1 MLKQR
6 IITATLLATFVV
18 LAVFELPNDYF
29 SLLIALIILV
39 GAHEWLNLTGVT
51 DKKKRAL
58 FFVALIGSM
67 LFIHFWTYLLEIAA
81 GTLDF
86 LAEKYKFVL
95 EDVRKQSGLLEWLM
109 LPAIIFWVIAMLSIR
124 NSPEGVLKL
133 ELSPFKQAAIGWFIL
148 LMSWMAL
155 SRLHSFYGAGT
166 TMYFLVLIWVADIA
180 AFFTGK
186 KWGKNKLSPEISPGK
201 TVEGM
206 YGALGASIVYALAV
220 LITVSAMTG
229 NGLGE
234 KLAIM
239 SIADFTLLSVLSVL
253 ISIYGDLF
261 FSAVKRR
268 AGVKDSGSL
277 LPGHGGILDRIDS
290 LIAAAPL
297 FYAGFTLKGFEL
309 EMLFQ

>member
-18 LAVFELPNDYF
+18 LAVFELPNIYF
-29 SLLIALIILV
+29 SLLIALIILI
-39 GAHEWLNLTGVT
+39 GANEWLNLTLVT
-51 DKKKRAL
+51 DTKKRIL
-58 FFVALIGSM
+58 FFTLLISSM
-67 LFIHFWTYLLEIAA
+67 LFIHLWTYFLEALA
-81 GTLDF
+81 PLMDY
-86 LAEKYKFVL
+86 LAEKFKFVL
-95 EDVRKQSGLLEWLM
+95 EDIRKQSGLIDWLM
-109 LPAIIFWVIAMLSIR
+109 LPAILFWIITMLSIR

-201 TVEGM
+201 TIEGM
-206 YGALGASIVYALAV
+206 YGALGASIVYSLVV
-220 LITVSAMTG
+220 LITVGAMTG

-234 KLAIM
+234 KLAIV

-261 FSAVKRR
+261 FSTVKRR

-277 LPGHGGILDRIDS
+277 LPGHGGVLDRIDS

>member
-6 IITATLLATFVV
+6 IITATLLATLVV
-18 LAVFELPNDYF
+18 LAVFELSNTYF
-29 SLLIALIILV
+29 SLLIAIIILI
-39 GAHEWLNLTGVT
+39 GANEWLNLTKVI
-51 DKKKRAL
+51 DIKKRLL
-58 FFVALIGSM
+58 FFSLLIFSM
-67 LFIHFWTYLLEIAA
+67 LFIYFWTYFLEAISP
-81 GTLDF
+81 LMDF
-86 LAEKYKFVL
+86 LAEKFKFIL
-95 EDVRKQSGLLEWLM
+95 DDIRKQSGVLEWLM
-109 LPAIIFWVIAMLSIR
+109 LPAIIFWVIAMLAIR
-124 NSPEGVLKL
+124 NSPEGVLQLKI
-133 ELSPFKQAAIGWFIL
+133 SPFKEAAIGWFIL

-166 TMYFLVLIWVADIA
+166 TIYFLALIWVADIA

-201 TVEGM
+201 TIEGM
-206 YGALGASIVYALAV
+206 YGALASSVIYSLVI
-220 LITVSAMTG
+220 LITVSVMTG
-229 NGLGE
+229 NGLSE

-239 SIADFTLLSVLSVL
+239 SIADFVLLSVLSVL

-277 LPGHGGILDRIDS
+277 LPGHGGVLDRIDS

-309 EMLFQ
+309 ELLFS

>member
-6 IITATLLATFVV
+6 IITATLLATLVV
-18 LAVFELPNDYF
+18 LAVFELSNTYF
-29 SLLIALIILV
+29 SLLIALVILL
-39 GAHEWLNLTGVT
+39 GANEWLNLTKVT
-51 DKKKRAL
+51 DTKKRIL
-58 FFVALIGSM
+58 FFCLLIGSM
-67 LFIHFWTYLLEIAA
+67 LFIHFWTYFLEA
-81 GTLDF
+81 LSPLMDY

-95 EDVRKQSGLLEWLM
+95 EDIRKQSGLLEWLM
-109 LPAIIFWVIAMLSIR
+109 LPAILFWVIVMLAIR
-124 NSPEGVLKL
+124 NSPEDALKL
-133 ELSPFKQAAIGWFIL
+133 ELSSFKEAAIGWFIL

-166 TMYFLVLIWVADIA
+166 TIYFLVLIWVADIA

-186 KWGKNKLSPEISPGK
+186 KWGKNKLSPDISPGK
-201 TVEGM
+201 TIEGM
-206 YGALGASIVYALAV
+206 YGALGASVIYSLVI
-220 LITVSAMTG
+220 LITVGAMSG
-229 NGLGE
+229 GLGE
-234 KLAIM
+234 KLTIM
-239 SIADFTLLSVLSVL
+239 SIADFVLLSVLSVL

-309 EMLFQ
+309 ELLFS